1 MSNTLRNNVEQ
12 TSELC
17 QIEVDI
23 VPNFTKRSPLYIAS
37 PKLTLSHHSLN
48 DIFVIDL
55 STKEILLY
63 ETNVWTNR
71 WYIHTARRLLL
82 A

>member
-23 VPNFTKRSPLYIAS
+23 VPNFTKRSPLYITCL
-37 PKLTLSHHSLN
+37 KFTLHHHSLSG
-48 DIFVIDL
+48 IFVINL
-55 STKEILLY
+55 SITSLFFGRQKI
-63 ETNVWTNR
+63 R
-71 WYIHTARRLLL
+71 
-82 A
+82 